1 AHSYSRPSF
10 PRIQWV
16 ALGPRFRAGLSG
28 ENVCALQTSPRK
40 ELLNPPSSCPALCRA
55 STPFFFRRQDV
66 DGRDK
71 PGHDDEGESSA
82 AHLQPHFFP
91 RTALRAS
98 GNPGRVTCGS
108 SWVPAFAGTTRS
120 RRNPPNRGLLYAL
133 ASMNARTLGYISVR
147 QRLPLKT
154 P

>member
-1 AHSYSRPSF
+1 AASSSFISSWTTSSRAASAARSSSSSMACARHISSPSF
-10 PRIQWV
+10 PRKREPR
-16 ALGPRFRAGLSG
+16 ASDGRRLLGPRFRAGLSG

-82 AHLQPHFFP
+82 AHLQPHLFP
-91 RTALRAS
+91 RTALR
-98 GNPGRVTCGS
+98 
-108 SWVPAFAGTTRS
+108 F
-120 RRNPPNRGLLYAL
+120 RGDDWIA
-133 ASMNARTLGYISVR
+133 
-147 QRLPLKT
+147 
-154 P
+154 